1 MERYH
6 LTPCCYLTY
15 VVPAAFHF
23 RAAVMEHHLP
33 RELAEAKALAETVRL
48 MKTERI
54 KKGEE
59 FMERSNDRY

>member
-1 MERYH
+1 MNFELLNFIGHEH
-6 LTPCCYLTY
+6 LAT
-15 VVPAAFHF
+15 
-23 RAAVMEHHLP
+23 
-33 RELAEAKALAETVRL
+33 KALAETVRL